1 MFEALLFWYER
12 GFKGLEKI
20 VREVPM
26 DLHLYFHIY
35 IYMKSYIDIQEFGSK
50 TFDFIQNLLL
60 QMYDLNFKL
69 CSIYCTG

>member
-35 IYMKSYIDIQEFGSK
+35 IYMKSYIDI
-50 TFDFIQNLLL
+50 
-60 QMYDLNFKL
+60 
-69 CSIYCTG
+69 